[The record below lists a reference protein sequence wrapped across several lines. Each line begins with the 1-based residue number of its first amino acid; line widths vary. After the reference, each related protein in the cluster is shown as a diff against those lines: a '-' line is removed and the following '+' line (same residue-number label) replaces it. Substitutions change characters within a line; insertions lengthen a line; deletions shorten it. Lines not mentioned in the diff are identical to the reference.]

1 MDSEAIGLRLLLI
14 RKELKLT
21 RDAFGSKIGVQGYVI
36 RNIEDNRNKKINEP
50 LLISISSQYG
60 ISKEWLLYGTGDK
73 YVKNKESI
81 IDELVNTYNLSYYG
95 KQIIKTYIDLP
106 NDKRAIIDDF
116 VEQLAINVSVDATL
130 VAARGNSNKIVDIK
144 KSDVEEDMKN
154 YIPPDDL

>member
-1 MDSEAIGLRLLLI
+1 MYR
-14 RKELKLT
+14 
-21 RDAFGSKIGVQGYVI
+21 
-36 RNIEDNRNKKINEP
+36 
-50 LLISISSQYG
+50 
-60 ISKEWLLYGTGDK
+60 TGDK

-154 YIPPDDL
+154 YVPPDNL